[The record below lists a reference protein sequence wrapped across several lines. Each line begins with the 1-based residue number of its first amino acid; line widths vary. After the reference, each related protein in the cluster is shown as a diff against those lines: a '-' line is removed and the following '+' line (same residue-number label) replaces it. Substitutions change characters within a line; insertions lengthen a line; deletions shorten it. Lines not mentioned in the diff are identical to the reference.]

1 MKDYCRFLR
10 TDFRSKDEL
19 FCTVG
24 VNFAAVGPDRAIC
37 RVCSLSELGKLPLCP
52 NVNIY
57 TYLRAGP
64 SGVTEVGVKFDCL
77 AGTEMLAEA
86 RCDHCPEK

>member
-1 MKDYCRFLR
+1 MKDYCRYLR
-10 TDFRSKDEL
+10 VDFRREDK
-19 FCTVG
+19 FCTAG
-24 VNFAAVGPDRAIC
+24 VNFTSVGPDRAGC
-37 RVCSLSELGKLPLCP
+37 RVCPLSDLGELPLCP
-52 NVNIY
+52 NVKIY

-77 AGTEMLAEA
+77 AGTEMPAEA